1 MDSSKSNK
9 KYILKDNYTLNK
21 SNYEK
26 IKLADQYNQLYS
38 NEYRDNLNNQIKYDN
53 EKIYNLSLKSL
64 LQNASL
70 VYMEIVSELSNFLS
84 MKNKSLNSL
93 GLIFT
98 KNDRLLYVGLFILT
112 ISFCLWIINI
122 LG

>member
-84 MKNKSLNSL
+84 MKNKNLNSL